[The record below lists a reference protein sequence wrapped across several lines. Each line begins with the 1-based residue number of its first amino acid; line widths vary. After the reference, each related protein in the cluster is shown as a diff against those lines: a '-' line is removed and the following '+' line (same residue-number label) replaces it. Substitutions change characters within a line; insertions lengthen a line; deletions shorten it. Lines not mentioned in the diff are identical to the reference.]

1 MADYEIESLLTEE
14 RRFPPSPGVAA
25 DSVAQPE
32 LYAQAKADPVA
43 FWGDR
48 AREYVTWTKPFTT
61 EQTLDWSGAPVARWF
76 ADGELNVA
84 ANCLDRHVEAGLGD
98 RIAIRWEGEP
108 GDVRM
113 ITYAELTADV
123 KRAANALAD
132 LGIAKGDRVAIYLPL
147 IPEAVV
153 AMLAVARLGAVHSVV
168 FGGFSAQSL
177 HDRILDAGAKVV
189 ITADGGYRK
198 GKVFALKPAVDEAL
212 DMLGEAS
219 TVERVLVVRR
229 GENDIAWHP
238 ARDQWWHDALRDAAE
253 EHDAQGFEAEN
264 PLFILYTSGT
274 TGRPKGAVLPH
285 HHFALR
291 AHSLVQG
298 LGYRRDDKLLHTLPL
313 YHAHGLF
320 MTTHC
325 VLCSGASIL
334 LLPRFDPAE
343 VVKHLPRVTMF
354 SGVPTMYK
362 RLLGTPMLGENS
374 RAMRLFIVG
383 SAALPPDVFARFE
396 EQTGQRIVECWG
408 MTETMTNCANPIAGL
423 RKPGSA
429 GKPLPGVQVYAAG
442 PDGQPLPP
450 GQPGALTLKATTRF
464 SGYWRRPEAE
474 QPRYRDGF
482 FTTGDIGYIDE
493 DGYLIIVGRNSD
505 VIISGGFNVYPR
517 EVELALEQMEGVGR
531 AAVFGLPHP
540 DFGEA
545 VTAAVE
551 YHGSA
556 PLQVAELQAKL
567 KLCLASYK
575 VPKAVFPVAHLPL
588 TELGKIQRR
597 VLVEQF
603 KDHYASAG

>member
-1 MADYEIESLLTEE
+1 MNQNLT
-14 RRFPPSPGVAA
+14 FPPQTFLSAYTIFKRNWIRSDCFLETVEGQRWTYADLDAITDTCSRRLQGLGLKKGERLVSQLERSPWNLFLYLACMRAGVIYVPLSPGLTMA
-25 DSVAQPE
+25 
-32 LYAQAKADPVA
+32 
-43 FWGDR
+43 
-48 AREYVTWTKPFTT
+48 
-61 EQTLDWSGAPVARWF
+61 
-76 ADGELNVA
+76 
-84 ANCLDRHVEAGLGD
+84 EAGPIID
-98 RIAIRWEGEP
+98 DVEP
-108 GDVRM
+108 ALLVCDPALE
-113 ITYAELTADV
+113 T
-123 KRAANALAD
+123 RAVTL
-132 LGIAKGDRVAIYLPL
+132 
-147 IPEAVV
+147 
-153 AMLAVARLGAVHSVV
+153 MHGAS
-168 FGGFSAQSL
+168 
-177 HDRILDAGAKVV
+177 
-189 ITADGGYRK
+189 
-198 GKVFALKPAVDEAL
+198 
-212 DMLGEAS
+212 
-219 TVERVLVVRR
+219 ERVLTMDVDGAGSFERLAAGAMAPDV
-229 GENDIAWHP
+229 EVAFD
-238 ARDQWWHDALRDAAE
+238 DDAVI
-253 EHDAQGFEAEN
+253 
-264 PLFILYTSGT
+264 LFTSGT